1 MERLIEILLTDRTV
15 AHAAHLRTGSY
26 AAHMALGGF
35 YDAVG
40 GHADAIA
47 EAYQGRYLRLLNVNA
62 VAAETPD
69 DMVAYLQGRA
79 QEIERVRYEA
89 SSHQETTIQNLID
102 DALATYY
109 SAIYKLAFLH

>member
-69 DMVAYLQGRA
+69 DMVAHLQARTR
-79 QEIERVRYEA
+79 EIEAVRYDAAPRED
-89 SSHQETTIQNLID
+89 TTLQNLID

-109 SAIYKLAFLH
+109 STIYKLAFLH